1 MQPTED
7 LVFRVS
13 GVAESPARFRAQ
25 TRHFTVLV
33 DEPEELGGTNKAP
46 NPVEYVLIGFGGCLN
61 VMAHLIAQ
69 ELGFTIRKL
78 EIELKG
84 TLNPDRL
91 FGRANDQRAGYKRI
105 EVQLKVD
112 TDADEATLQEWLA
125 RINDR
130 CPVNDNLQH
139 STPVTLS
146 VVLHHSTPSVHT
158 AN

>member
-25 TRHFTVLV
+25 TRRFTVLV
-33 DEPEELGGTNKAP
+33 DEPEELGGTDEAP

-69 ELGFTIRKL
+69 ELGFTIRRL
-78 EIELKG
+78 EIDLKG

-91 FGRANDQRAGYKRI
+91 FGRSGAERAGYKQI
-105 EVQLKVD
+105 EVQLRVD
-112 TDADEATLQEWLA
+112 ADADEATLQEWLA

-130 CPVNDNLQH
+130 CPVNDNL
-139 STPVTLS
+139 SNPTPVTIS
-146 VVLHHSTPSVHT
+146 VTSLQEQQPVT
-158 AN
+158 